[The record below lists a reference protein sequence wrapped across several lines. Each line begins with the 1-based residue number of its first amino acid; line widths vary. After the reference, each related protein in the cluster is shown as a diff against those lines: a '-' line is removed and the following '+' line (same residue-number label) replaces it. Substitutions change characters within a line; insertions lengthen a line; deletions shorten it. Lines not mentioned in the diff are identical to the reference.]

1 MMEDCIVIEN
11 EWTQGEI
18 KVEDDFNFEI
28 KVESGFD
35 ILVEPEFDDE
45 SEIHLVMGE
54 IVEKSKA
61 EETEYDALRRPV
73 KTTYLGTNGAPKRF
87 IIKCH
92 RITSLPSYRESETN
106 MSMTIDKR
114 CIICYTFQGNMF
126 FRAPC
131 PVTAFLD
138 I

>member
-61 EETEYDALRRPV
+61 EETEYDSEMMFSGGEANYVYVGPQ
-73 KTTYLGTNGAPKRF
+73 
-87 IIKCH
+87 
-92 RITSLPSYRESETN
+92 LPAVDAEWSTDAWFREDGWFDSE
-106 MSMTIDKR
+106 
-114 CIICYTFQGNMF
+114 GW
-126 FRAPC
+126 
-131 PVTAFLD
+131 
-138 I
+138 